1 MRVLVVEDHAPL
13 ARQLREA
20 LEAAHFTVDE
30 APDGEEGLFLGE
42 TEPYDAVV
50 LDLGLPR
57 IDGLSVLRRWRAAG
71 RAMPVLIL
79 TARDTWSEKVAG
91 LNAGADDY
99 LAKPFHPREL
109 LARIQALVR
118 RQQVLGAHRGPALD
132 TVLRFGP
139 YALNL
144 EARSL
149 TRDGQAVPLTTGE
162 FQLLQALALNPRR
175 PLGRDRLIELAHG
188 REHEVTDRAVDSQIM
203 RLRKLIE
210 TQPSAPRF
218 IQTVWGVGYVFTPDG
233 ERRPR

>member
-20 LEAAHFTVDE
+20 LEAAHFAVDE

-99 LAKPFHPREL
+99 LAKPFVMAEL
-109 LARIQALVR
+109 VARIQALVR
-118 RQQVLGAHRGPALD
+118 RAHGQIRPEIALGRLVVDTATGRALLDGSAVRLTGLEYKVLSYLAHRAGQVVSKTEL
-132 TVLRFGP
+132 TEHL
-139 YALNL
+139 YAQDFDRDSNTL
-144 EARSL
+144 EVVV
-149 TRDGQAVPLTTGE
+149 G
-162 FQLLQALALNPRR
+162 
-175 PLGRDRLIELAHG
+175 
-188 REHEVTDRAVDSQIM
+188 
-203 RLRKLIE
+203 RLRRKLGDGLIE
-210 TQPSAPRF
+210 TLRGQGYRLSSAGP
-218 IQTVWGVGYVFTPDG
+218 
-233 ERRPR
+233 